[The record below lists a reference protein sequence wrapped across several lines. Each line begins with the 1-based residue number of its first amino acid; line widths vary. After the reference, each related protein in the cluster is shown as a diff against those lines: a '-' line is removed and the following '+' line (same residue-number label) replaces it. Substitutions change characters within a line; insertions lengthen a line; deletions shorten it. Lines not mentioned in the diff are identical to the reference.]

1 MNKILISLKE
11 DIENGLTLM
20 EIKAA
25 MMHIMADSGYNEP
38 GTQARINKFVTRKRK
53 EITSMKKK
61 IINST
66 STTTVSTTIAPGAT
80 APPVVATS
88 TSLSTSVGSL
98 TEATPSTSVVT
109 QTIFDEIQQ
118 DTLNLDDH
126 EEVRIHYY

>member
-1 MNKILISLKE
+1 MNKILIELKI

-20 EIKAA
+20 EIKAT
-25 MMHIMADSGYNEP
+25 MMHIMADSGYNDE

-53 EITSMKKK
+53 EITSMNKK

-98 TEATPSTSVVT
+98 TEAPPSTSGVT
-109 QTIFDEIQQ
+109 QTIIDEIQQ
-118 DTLNLDDH
+118 DTLNLDD
-126 EEVRIHYY
+126 EEVRIYFY

>member
-1 MNKILISLKE
+1 MNKILISLKI

-25 MMHIMADSGYNEP
+25 MMHIMADSGYNES
-38 GTQARINKFVTRKRK
+38 GTQERINKFVTRKRK

-66 STTTVSTTIAPGAT
+66 STTTVSTTIAPGAN
-80 APPVVATS
+80 APPVVAN
-88 TSLSTSVGSL
+88 STSVGSL

-109 QTIFDEIQQ
+109 HTIIDEIQQ
-118 DTLNLDDH
+118 DALNLDDL
-126 EEVRIHYY
+126 EEVRIYYY